1 MRPCEVPSLVLRV
14 FCFPR
19 CVSFCAWLLI
29 EENGFYRLRISP
41 QTSKRSTALGRSPP
55 IASQKMPK
63 KASAFAASVRGAEV
77 LQNWRPGRWSTRSLR
92 TEAACH
98 CVPVLLI
105 KMLTL
110 APCRPR
116 LGCLSPRP
124 SRASVS
130 EDASSLVGIKWP
142 APLSCAAAKGQ
153 GCFRVDKELAKGASA
168 ARPGTSR
175 KGACGGA
182 LDSKKSDNLRP
193 GSFPCPLPTS

>member
-1 MRPCEVPSLVLRV
+1 MHLRRRSPAQLTRP
-14 FCFPR
+14 
-19 CVSFCAWLLI
+19 
-29 EENGFYRLRISP
+29 RISP

-63 KASAFAASVRGAEV
+63 KLARLLFQCEAAEV

-98 CVPVLLI
+98 CVLVILN
-105 KMLTL
+105 KMRTF
-110 APCRPR
+110 APCRPH
-116 LGCLSPRP
+116 LGCLGSPRP
-124 SRASVS
+124 SASVS

-142 APLSCAAAKGQ
+142 APLSCAAAKGR

>member
-1 MRPCEVPSLVLRV
+1 M
-14 FCFPR
+14 
-19 CVSFCAWLLI
+19 
-29 EENGFYRLRISP
+29 
-41 QTSKRSTALGRSPP
+41 
-55 IASQKMPK
+55 
-63 KASAFAASVRGAEV
+63 

-110 APCRPR
+110 EPCRPR

-124 SRASVS
+124 GRASVS

-153 GCFRVDKELAKGASA
+153 GCFWVDKELAKGASA

>member
-1 MRPCEVPSLVLRV
+1 MLE
-14 FCFPR
+14 
-19 CVSFCAWLLI
+19 
-29 EENGFYRLRISP
+29 
-41 QTSKRSTALGRSPP
+41 
-55 IASQKMPK
+55 
-63 KASAFAASVRGAEV
+63 
-77 LQNWRPGRWSTRSLR
+77 NWRPGRWSTRSLR

-116 LGCLSPRP
+116 PGCLSPRP

-142 APLSCAAAKGQ
+142 APLSCAAAKGR
-153 GCFRVDKELAKGASA
+153 GCFWVDKELAKGARA

-182 LDSKKSDNLRP
+182 LDSKESDNLRP
-193 GSFPCPLPTS
+193 GSLSRARYPLREANERRSTTRGSRGTPRRRRAAAGESIDNERARRRSRAYSYNNP

>member
-1 MRPCEVPSLVLRV
+1 MNEPFQLTH
-14 FCFPR
+14 
-19 CVSFCAWLLI
+19 
-29 EENGFYRLRISP
+29 LRISP

-63 KASAFAASVRGAEV
+63 KLARLLFQCEAAEV

-98 CVPVLLI
+98 CVPVLI
-105 KMLTL
+105 NKMRTF

-130 EDASSLVGIKWP
+130 EDASSASIKEWP
-142 APLSCAAAKGQ
+142 DPWSCAAAKGR
-153 GCFRVDKELAKGASA
+153 GCFWVDKELAKGASA